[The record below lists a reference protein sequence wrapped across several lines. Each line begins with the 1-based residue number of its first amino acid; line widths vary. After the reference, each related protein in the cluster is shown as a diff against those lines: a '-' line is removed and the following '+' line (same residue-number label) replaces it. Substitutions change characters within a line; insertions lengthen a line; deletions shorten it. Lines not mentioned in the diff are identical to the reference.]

1 MSIVVVGSVAF
12 DTIETPAGRVDRVLG
27 GSANYF
33 SLSSSFFTSV
43 KMVGVVGSDFPQ
55 EHFNFLKSRNICTE
69 GLQRVDAGSTFH
81 WVGRYDASFTDAETL
96 STQLNVFEHFS
107 PNLPQS
113 YRQSPYV
120 FLANIDP
127 TLQAHVLEQVK
138 KPKIVAC
145 DTMNFW
151 IYGKKEELL
160 KTLKMVDIFIIN
172 ETEAKELAEE
182 KNLVLAA
189 RKIRHLGPNILI
201 VKRGEYGAM
210 MFTGESVFSSP
221 GYPLARIVDPTGAG
235 DTFAGGFMG
244 YLAQS
249 GYSFE
254 EEHLR
259 RAVVYGNTLASF
271 VVEDFSFNRLKEIT
285 IEHIHNRFKEF
296 TSIASF

>member
-12 DTIETPAGRVDRVLG
+12 DTIETPAGRADRVLG

-33 SLSSSFFTSV
+33 SLASSFFTPV
-43 KMVGVVGSDFPQ
+43 KMVGVVGSDFPD
-55 EHFNFLKSRNICTE
+55 EHFDFLKSRNICTE
-69 GLQRVDAGSTFH
+69 GLQKVESGNTFH
-81 WVGRYDASFTDAETL
+81 WVGRYDATFSNAETL

-107 PNLPQS
+107 PILPQS

-120 FLANIDP
+120 FLGNIDP
-127 TLQAHVLEQVK
+127 TIQAQVLEQVK

-151 IYGKKEELL
+151 IYGKREELL
-160 KTLKMVDIFIIN
+160 KTLKLVDILIIN

-182 KNLVLAA
+182 RNLVLAA
-189 RKIRHLGPNILI
+189 RKIRHLGPNILV

-210 MFTGESVFSSP
+210 MFTADSVFFAP
-221 GYPLARIVDPTGAG
+221 GYPLARVVDPTGAG
-235 DTFAGGFMG
+235 DSFAGGFMG
-244 YLAQS
+244 YLAES
-249 GYSFE
+249 GNSFE

-271 VVEDFSFNRLKEIT
+271 VVEDFSFNRLKDIT
-285 IEHIHNRFKEF
+285 KEQIHNRFKEF
-296 TSIASF
+296 VSIASF

>member
-12 DTIETPAGRVDRVLG
+12 DTIETPVGKVDRVLG

-33 SLSSSFFTSV
+33 SLASSFFTSV

-55 EHFNFLKSRNICTE
+55 EHFDFLKSRNICTE
-69 GLQRVDAGSTFH
+69 GLQRVLDGNTFH
-81 WVGRYDASFTDAETL
+81 WVGRYDATFADAETL

-107 PNLPQS
+107 PNLPQT

-120 FLANIDP
+120 FLGNIDP

-160 KTLKMVDIFIIN
+160 KTLKMVDILIIN

-182 KNLVLAA
+182 RNLVLAA

-221 GYPLARIVDPTGAG
+221 GYPLGRVVDPTGAG

-271 VVEDFSFNRLKEIT
+271 VVEDFSFNRLREISLD
-285 IEHIHNRFKEF
+285 HINARFKEF
-296 TSIASF
+296 TAIASF